1 MPALPSVPGS
11 IPFAG
16 DITDVDASAVN
27 AASWECVI
35 ASTGGAS
42 ENRSA
47 NEAASLSG
55 GGLLPASV
63 MEPLLGACGSSNGG
77 EGDRR
82 CSGDGDSLAA
92 VAFASSSRARTRALW
107 ASTSACVR
115 PSSSTAGGCNA
126 SNPRHTTTARARQHR
141 SGTCTRKLSEVGT
154 RRQRRVYARRGT
166 LAGGVAL
173 PSTQLALQR
182 PSYESARLART
193 AGAKWSGRAGPG
205 AGAGALGISES
216 ALRSGR
222 SGGTAPCS
230 SSRRPGP
237 PVESLMH
244 SQTRTCHGGEPAH
257 SDV

>member
-126 SNPRHTTTARARQHR
+126 ANPRHTTPARARQHR
-141 SGTCTRKLSEVGT
+141 SGTHTQVVQGRHPASATRVRTQRNIGRE
-154 RRQRRVYARRGT
+154 RRPAFD
-166 LAGGVAL
+166 A
-173 PSTQLALQR
+173 
-182 PSYESARLART
+182 ARLAT
-193 AGAKWSGRAGPG
+193 PI
-205 AGAGALGISES
+205 L
-216 ALRSGR
+216 
-222 SGGTAPCS
+222 
-230 SSRRPGP
+230 
-237 PVESLMH
+237 
-244 SQTRTCHGGEPAH
+244 
-257 SDV
+257 